1 MEKQDSNR
9 VQLEKEIADLL
20 LREKDAVQHKRD
32 ELYRNLGKGLSLR
45 LLETPLRTWEAM
57 DSAVDAAYFP
67 AIQLFKNS

>member
-1 MEKQDSNR
+1 MPVVVESVADRLAREAQREVEKQDSNR

-45 LLETPLRTWEAM
+45 LLETPLRT
-57 DSAVDAAYFP
+57 
-67 AIQLFKNS
+67 

>member
-45 LLETPLRTWEAM
+45 LLETPLRT
-57 DSAVDAAYFP
+57 
-67 AIQLFKNS
+67 